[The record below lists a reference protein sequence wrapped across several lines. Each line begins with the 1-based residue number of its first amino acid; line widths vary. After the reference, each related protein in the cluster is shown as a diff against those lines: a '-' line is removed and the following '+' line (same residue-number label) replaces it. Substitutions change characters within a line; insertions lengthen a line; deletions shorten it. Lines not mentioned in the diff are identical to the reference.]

1 MNANTKLAFEAGKSG
16 ATGLKVYGPLTLGSN
31 VVLDVNVR
39 DDAKTGDYVLV
50 SATGG
55 ITGDYTLTGNAGA
68 AKVVRSENQILLK
81 IRKGLIITFR

>member
-1 MNANTKLAFEAGKSG
+1 MN
-16 ATGLKVYGPLTLGSN
+16 VD
-31 VVLDVNVR
+31 LDVNVR

-68 AKVVRSENQILLK
+68 ARVVRSENQILL
-81 IRKGLIITFR
+81 RVVKGLIISVR